1 MNGGIA
7 MSLRKRIEKSAAF
20 SGVLGTLVTRYLA
33 LCDRST
39 DWQIEGKEDLLAAL
53 QGGPVLM
60 MMWHSRMVMGA
71 RHWPDDAAPASS
83 LHHRS
88 PLGRISGVMQ
98 RREGMTPFE
107 MSHRKSNLVASRQV
121 MKRFQDGISIVMTG
135 DGPLGPPH
143 KLQSAPLEWACRLN
157 APIFAYAFSTTR
169 QSRAGSWDRLLFP
182 YPFGTGAQ
190 VFARYDVPVPPTLAG
205 TDRDAL
211 GVSLEIFLDRVTAR
225 ADALVGLPDQP

>member
-1 MNGGIA
+1 
-7 MSLRKRIEKSAAF
+7 MSLRKRIEKSPAV
-20 SGVLGTLVTRYLA
+20 SGLLGGLVTRYLA

-39 DWQIEGKEDLLAAL
+39 QWKVEGKDDLLSAL

-71 RHWPDDAAPASS
+71 RHWPDSVAPASS

-98 RREGMTPFE
+98 RREGLTPFE

-121 MKRFQDGISIVMTG
+121 MKRFQNGISIVMTG
-135 DGPLGPPH
+135 DGPVGPAR
-143 KLQSAPLEWACRLN
+143 KLQSAPLDWARRLN

-169 QSRAGSWDRLLFP
+169 QFRANSWDRLLFP
-182 YPFGTGAQ
+182 YPFGKGAQ
-190 VFARYDVPVPPTLAG
+190 VFARYEAAAC
-205 TDRDAL
+205 TDDDPAA
-211 GVSLEIFLDRVTAR
+211 SLEAFLSEITAR
-225 ADALVGLPDQP
+225 ADRSVGLGPGA